1 MSIQSQQNNMIRLHE
16 LLKEDL
22 GFIAGERE
30 RGPNGAKKTF
40 LHVGKVFL
48 RALAKDLGLRDAVI
62 KSNPGGMAVSGDCSL
77 CGMWE
82 NNGIYICISQFGG
95 GGESVILYRA
105 ICNRKDCSGRYNHY
119 FQLSDL
125 KAMNYKQLLYQFS
138 SLRRDYAYAQAA

>member
-62 KSNPGGMAVSGDCSL
+62 KSNPGGIAVSGDCSL

-95 GGESVILYRA
+95 GGESPVSAGKAGHWPFHRRWIL
-105 ICNRKDCSGRYNHY
+105 
-119 FQLSDL
+119 L
-125 KAMNYKQLLYQFS
+125 
-138 SLRRDYAYAQAA
+138 